1 MAGFL
6 IIYFTCELRSVPTT
20 CFFLTAGH
28 LTAWFRNSFL
38 LTEAFRI
45 NSPNKI
51 KFADKSD
58 HVTTHR
64 YTYDNRKRLI
74 SSCFLTILWK
84 IRCYFSLF
92 DTNMELSLCQSCFYT
107 KGPKMAC
114 FCDGKRWNCHKIG
127 WYDRLERTCRSTSQ
141 SRDVDLLHI
150 GMQEDLNF
158 DVLFD
163 NFKRNTLLFDTN
175 MVPSLC
181 GSCFYTKRPKMAC
194 FLQLEVVEIVI
205 K

>member
-6 IIYFTCELRSVPTT
+6 IIYFTCECDLCRRHV
-20 CFFLTAGH
+20 FFRTAGH

-92 DTNMELSLCQSCFYT
+92 NTNMELSLCQLCFYT

-127 WYDRLERTCRSTSQ
+127 WYDSLGRTCRSTSQ
-141 SRDVDLLHI
+141 SRDVLHI
-150 GMQEDLNF
+150 GMQEELNF

-163 NFKRNTLLFDTN
+163 NFKKNTLLFYTN
-175 MVPSLC
+175 MVPSLW
-181 GSCFYTKRPKMAC
+181 GSYFYTKWLKMAC
-194 FLQLEVVEIVI
+194 FLRLEVVESS
-205 K
+205 